1 MDDNTTTNNNVNN
14 AELAP
19 EYLKPDTAAAEARYD
34 EWNNAMSSDV
44 PEFAGEEG
52 GQSQI
57 APERLAANTGYDDDL
72 AKAAGSIRALDAPA
86 QKYGAGA
93 VMEAIKTTDISTSE
107 NPIGDIYQS
116 LGVDTREE
124 REELRDIREASKDR
138 VDEFQDRTGMP
149 PAMERTTNKV
159 DAANRARFEI
169 DELKSLATKVEGES
183 ARFAEL
189 RDEAR
194 AQGDNVYD
202 VAVRG
207 TKKRGMADLFEVLRT
222 QEERGSEQPEAG
234 ATGETPSAGGDEAE
248 TPIDGDTKGL
258 EGEAKDEEA
267 SGEEVVAGEQTAEVT
282 GEEATVEAVE
292 TDADNETTLG
302 IVASDDKEG
311 LVEPVVNSLTVTED
325 GAIKIVNPGPANQ
338 DGLVK
343 PTEQKPTV

>member
-1 MDDNTTTNNNVNN
+1 
-14 AELAP
+14 
-19 EYLKPDTAAAEARYD
+19 
-34 EWNNAMSSDV
+34 
-44 PEFAGEEG
+44 
-52 GQSQI
+52 
-57 APERLAANTGYDDDL
+57 
-72 AKAAGSIRALDAPA
+72 
-86 QKYGAGA
+86 
-93 VMEAIKTTDISTSE
+93 
-107 NPIGDIYQS
+107 
-116 LGVDTREE
+116 
-124 REELRDIREASKDR
+124 
-138 VDEFQDRTGMP
+138 
-149 PAMERTTNKV
+149 MERTTNKV

-325 GAIKIVNPGPANQ
+325 GAIKVVNPGPANQ
-338 DGLVK
+338 DSLVK